1 MKCAPV
7 LSWLIFN
14 CAFPYNTYFLP
25 QQKQAATR
33 EQRASLVRME
43 ELEIYLHVTV
53 A

>member
-1 MKCAPV
+1 MVV
-7 LSWLIFN
+7 LRLIFN
-14 CAFPYNTYFLP
+14 ANVSAFPYNTYFLP

-43 ELEIYLHVTV
+43 ELEIYPHVTV